1 MKHIFMPALVI
12 FSLFTTIVSEAQGVT
27 VDFDY
32 SVTYESGNNFSK
44 KPKATDIKAAI
55 EQARSEAWRIYLRR
69 VSDADRIR
77 YATPENKAKIEA
89 SISELVSIEGQPQTI
104 IDEQAR
110 TIRVGGV
117 AVIDTA
123 GIRVLIGESVRSDD
137 SNKKKMIGFL
147 ILPRLQASAVR
158 REFRPEIERTD
169 GSTNRTMTEKVL
181 QEGIAA
187 DPNGVSERVIDA
199 NKTSREDVVRSSG
212 IVTERRESQVAT
224 WAKVSASDASTAK
237 NFIAKAFTNSGFR
250 ATEYGQIASRCGGPS
265 QGEIIESMIESD
277 SISDRLKAG
286 MLDAASPAN
295 NCFPGEYFVFG
306 TIDIDSIEKVQGKY
320 FAQAIVNIE
329 VSELGAWSS
338 IIGTVADRARGD
350 GDSEDEAR
358 TDAIKNA
365 AAYAA
370 KEVVSAFIINR

>member
-12 FSLFTTIVSEAQGVT
+12 FSLFTTILAEARGVT

-77 YATPENKAKIEA
+77 YVSPENKAKIEA
-89 SISELVSIEGQPQTI
+89 SISDLVSIEGQPQTL
-104 IDEQAR
+104 IDEQTR

-123 GIRVLIGESVRSDD
+123 GIRVLISESVRSDD

-147 ILPRLQASAVR
+147 ILPRLQASTVR
-158 REFRPEIERTD
+158 REFSPETERTD
-169 GSTNRTMTEKVL
+169 GSTNRTMTEKVV

-187 DPNGVSERVIDA
+187 DSNGVSERVIDA
-199 NKTSREDVVRSSG
+199 NKTGREDVTRSSG

-277 SISDRLKAG
+277 SILDRLKSE

-320 FAQAIVNIE
+320 FAQAVVNIE
-329 VSELGAWSS
+329 VSELGGWSS

-365 AAYAA
+365 AEYAA
-370 KEVVSAFIINR
+370 KEVVSAFINNR